1 MKPNALDQVR
11 LACAAVAERASC
23 VRINE
28 DALAPYAA
36 SLPLDQLREPEIN
49 PRHHYLGRGDGTVA
63 FFLTLDAVNFG
74 SGYFPHLRKRPGLS
88 GYFNVAAS
96 LTDHFREHSVLSAE
110 ALARLTAEDCARIF
124 GQEPRD
130 EVVGELMGLFAQ
142 ALNDLGR
149 YLLAHYGGSF
159 VGLVESAGHS
169 AERLVGILAGMPF
182 FRDVEAYGGLAV
194 PFYKRAQLTAA
205 DLSLALGSQGPG
217 RFDDLER
224 LTIFA
229 DNLVPHVLRV
239 DGVLRY
245 EDGLAARIDR
255 GELIPAGS
263 PEEVE
268 IRACAVHVVERLAG
282 ELRGAGREVTAM
294 GLDYLLWNRGQRP
307 EYKARPRHRTRTVFY

>member
-1 MKPNALDQVR
+1 MPPSLLEEVR
-11 LACAAVAERASC
+11 VACAAVAGRATC
-23 VRINE
+23 VRLNE

-36 SLPLDQLREPEIN
+36 SLPLEQLRVPEIDA
-49 PRHHYLGRGDGTVA
+49 RHHYLGRGDGTVA

-88 GYFNVAAS
+88 GYFTVAAS
-96 LTDHFREHSVLSAE
+96 LTNHCRAYGPPSAE
-110 ALARLTAEDCARIF
+110 ALARLTEEDCARIF
-124 GQEPRD
+124 GQEPRG

-149 YLLAHYGGSF
+149 YLLDHYGGTF

-194 PFYKRAQLTAA
+194 PFYKRAQLAAA
-205 DLSLALGSQGPG
+205 DLSLALGGQGPG
-217 RFDDLER
+217 RFDDLAR

-245 EDGLAARIDR
+245 QDGLAARI
-255 GELIPAGS
+255 
-263 PEEVE
+263 
-268 IRACAVHVVERLAG
+268 
-282 ELRGAGREVTAM
+282 
-294 GLDYLLWNRGQRP
+294 
-307 EYKARPRHRTRTVFY
+307 